1 MYHKVLVFMN
11 EAGEKKRV
19 YIRDGAVRN
28 KAVMELATANG
39 FHCENVV
46 VKGDPL
52 FQPALRFKDKREK
65 VRVEV
70 PAEFLGLQ
78 TAAKV
83 TAPAPVEHD
92 ETGAVIPPVEKKRG
106 KKSSITPE
114 ILENIK
120 KEAEAGK
127 TMTEA
132 SEALGIPYPT
142 LAFTAKKN
150 GIAFVKGKKG
160 KKGKKKSA
168 GASAV
173 NVDLD
178 AVRVQHALGGTM
190 MDAAAALGVGY
201 PLIVKA
207 AKLLDLK
214 FAPGKR
220 GRQKGWKKAV

>member
-1 MYHKVLVFMN
+1 MYHKVLIFLN
-11 EAGEKKRV
+11 ETTGEKKRV

-28 KAVMELATANG
+28 KPVLELVGAPDSM
-39 FHCENVV
+39 FYCETVR

-52 FQPALRFKDKREK
+52 AVPRLRFVDKRDKAPLEI
-65 VRVEV
+65 
-70 PAEFLGLQ
+70 PLEFLGLQ

-83 TAPAPVEHD
+83 SAPAPVVTD

-114 ILENIK
+114 MLEGIK

-127 TMTEA
+127 TLTEA

-160 KKGKKKSA
+160 KKKSGTA
-168 GASAV
+168 PAIS
-173 NVDLD
+173 VDLD
-178 AVRVQHALGGTM
+178 AVRAQHALGVTM
-190 MDAAAALGVGY
+190 KDAATALGVGY

-207 AKLLDLK
+207 AGLLELK
-214 FAPGKR
+214 FTPGKR
-220 GRQKGWKKAV
+220 GRQKGWKKAA

>member
-19 YIRDGAVRN
+19 YIRDGVVRN

-83 TAPAPVEHD
+83 TAPALVEHD

-114 ILENIK
+114 LLESIK

-127 TMTEA
+127 TLTEA

-160 KKGKKKSA
+160 KKKSA
-168 GASAV
+168 KAPAL

-178 AVRVQHALGGTM
+178 AVRVQHALGVTM

-207 AKLLDLK
+207 AKLLALK